1 MGDGGGGHRSLVR
14 AARRQ
19 VSVLVGRAPAKTLLW
34 QLVKEQRW
42 WLGAAI
48 AISAVGFLFQI
59 ALGQAAVAVVD
70 EGVTNRTAPLGPLV
84 VRMATLGVLYVTL
97 TVGSVLMM
105 TRVRWTIEYRVRTVL
120 HRSLLAEQVDD
131 DDVATGQVVT
141 RSVADLAQ
149 LNNVVYLVPVLLAG
163 APAVLAGMVY
173 LGYLNLPLMLVT
185 FSCLPVNLYL
195 VLRIR
200 GRIRSLSWLQLQE
213 TAEVTRAID
222 EPIRGIRVVKLFG
235 REPSVV
241 AGVARAARRAYR
253 FALTRVRVLARAN
266 ALLRL
271 VPALSQAAL
280 LLLGARAVQGGSLTT
295 GQFLV
300 FFVGSGQVVFFAQSF
315 TTILDGWSFA
325 RTGSSRIG
333 ELVDPGGVGVGDRIV
348 GDDRSGGDEADPFG
362 RPRVGWGCEHLSLAV
377 PGGEVTEPTS
387 VAVAPGTVA
396 LVTAPAALSLPAVA
410 RVLTGAAPAI
420 GGSVWLEEADL
431 HELPSWSARARL
443 RVLDSEPYLFARS
456 VRDNLLLGAT
466 ASGLDGRAAADDRA
480 ADDRAADLERA
491 LRSARADEVV
501 ATLPGGLDE
510 VLGDRAMNLSGGQRQ
525 RLALAQALLAEP
537 RVLVLVEALSGV
549 HTAMEAEILAA
560 IRAAYPD
567 LVVLYLSTR
576 PSAAAAVDQ
585 VVDLGP
591 AVDAAPATA
600 VAADPSSTAAALEP
614 GRPQAVA
621 LDLAMAAVHGDG
633 GPPVEEAPGPPPV
646 VLADDEPRCDD
657 ADEDDPAPPRLANL
671 ARPFR
676 RALPALSGVMV
687 AITLIG
693 LAPQWL
699 FGEVNDAIESGG
711 QTTRYAVILVAL
723 AAVGALAQWWFD
735 VNAARLANGMLYLLR
750 VRLVRRLAWLGLAY
764 YDRELPGYVAT
775 RVLHDLEE
783 VTTFARAVA
792 TRLVTVVLTLCFAV
806 LFMALVGAQLVFVIL
821 GVVATA
827 VVVTLIE
834 VPLARRAYLRQ
845 RAALGD
851 VIARL
856 EEDYNGRAA
865 LDAAGAGVEAG
876 ASFDELAERLRRAER
891 WAALLAGGYGMAIQ
905 WIAEIGGALIMWRSG
920 ELVLGGALSIGAML
934 TVRLYLQQALN
945 PIMELGNLLQQQLRA
960 RVSFDRLRQPYE
972 ADVLPVERPDA
983 VDCDALPGDIE
994 LDDVHFRYPGTTR
1007 EVLAGTSLRLPAGRT
1022 IAVVGPTGAGKSTV
1036 AKLVTRV
1043 YDPDRGA
1050 VRVGGVDLRD
1060 LTLASVRRRIGVV
1073 PQEPFLFGG
1082 TVADNVAYGR
1092 PDAPRVELEAA
1103 VAAVGATAGLA
1114 DLPGGL
1120 DAPVLEEGIN
1130 LTPQQRQLVALARAW
1145 LVAPDVLVLD
1155 ESTSALDERTELAV
1169 LDALARRTGT
1179 TVFVTHRE
1187 QVAHA
1192 ADVRVLVDHGG
1203 GVVVD
1208 DATAQ
1213 AALLEA

>member
-1 MGDGGGGHRSLVR
+1 MGDGGGGHRSLVG
-14 AARRQ
+14 AARRR
-19 VSVLVGRAPAKTLLW
+19 VSVVVGRAPAKTLLW

-48 AISAVGFLFQI
+48 AMSSIGFLAQI

-70 EGVTNRTAPLGPLV
+70 EGVTNRSAPLGPLV
-84 VRMATLGVLYVTL
+84 VRMATLGVLHVTL
-97 TVGSVLMM
+97 AVGAVLMM

-120 HRSLLAEQVDD
+120 HRSLLAESVED

-235 REPSVV
+235 RESSVV
-241 AGVARAARRAYR
+241 AGVATAARRAYR

-266 ALLRL
+266 AVLRL

-280 LLLGARAVQGGSLTT
+280 LLLGARAVQAGSLTT

-362 RPRVGWGCEHLSLAV
+362 PPRVGWGCEHLSLAV
-377 PGGEVTEPTS
+377 PGGEITEPTS

-466 ASGLDGRAAADDRA
+466 AAGLDGRAPDDDRA
-480 ADDRAADLERA
+480 DDLALA
-491 LRSARADEVV
+491 LRAARADEVV

-525 RLALAQALLAEP
+525 RLALAQALLARP

-560 IRAAYPD
+560 IRVAYPD

-585 VVDLGP
+585 VVDLAAADH
-591 AVDAAPATA
+591 AVAAPAP
-600 VAADPSSTAAALEP
+600 AAGFSSPIEAELEP
-614 GRPQAVA
+614 GRPEAVA
-621 LDLAMAAVHGDG
+621 LDLAVAAVHGDG
-633 GPPVEEAPGPPPV
+633 GHPVEEAPGPPPV
-646 VLADDEPRCDD
+646 VLADEAPACDE

-711 QTTRYAVILVAL
+711 QTTRYAAILVAL

-865 LDAAGAGVEAG
+865 LEAAGAEAEAG
-876 ASFDELAERLRRAER
+876 SSFDELAERLRRAER

-994 LDDVHFRYPGTTR
+994 LDDVHFRYPGTDR

-1022 IAVVGPTGAGKSTV
+1022 IAVIGPTGAGKSTV

-1043 YDPDRGA
+1043 YDPDQGA

-1060 LTLASVRRRIGVV
+1060 LTLASVRRRVGVV
-1073 PQEPFLFGG
+1073 PQEPFLFAG

-1092 PDAPRVELEAA
+1092 PDASRADLEAA

-1114 DLPGGL
+1114 DLLGGL

-1169 LDALARRTGT
+1169 LDALARRRGT

>member
-1 MGDGGGGHRSLVR
+1 MGDGGGGHRSLVG

-19 VSVLVGRAPAKTLLW
+19 VAVVVGRAPAKTLLW

-48 AISAVGFLFQI
+48 AMSTVGFLAQI

-70 EGVTNRTAPLGPLV
+70 EGVTNQSAPLGPLV
-84 VRMATLGVLYVTL
+84 VRMATLGVLHVTL
-97 TVGSVLMM
+97 AVGAVLMM

-120 HRSLLAEQVDD
+120 HRSLLAESVED

-235 REPSVV
+235 RESSVV
-241 AGVARAARRAYR
+241 AGVATAARRAYR

-266 ALLRL
+266 AVLRL

-280 LLLGARAVQGGSLTT
+280 LLLGARAVQAGSLTT

-348 GDDRSGGDEADPFG
+348 GDDRRAGDEVDPFG
-362 RPRVGWGCEHLSLAV
+362 PPRTGWGCEHLSLAV
-377 PGGEVTEPTS
+377 PGGGATPPTS
-387 VAVAPGTVA
+387 AAVAPGTVA
-396 LVTAPAALSLPAVA
+396 LVTAPGSLPLPAVA
-410 RVLTGAAPAI
+410 RVLTGAAPSL

-431 HELPSWSARARL
+431 HDLPSWSARARL

-466 ASGLDGRAAADDRA
+466 AAGIDAEDRA
-480 ADDRAADLERA
+480 GDLDRA
-491 LRSARADEVV
+491 LRAAHADEVV

-525 RLALAQALLAEP
+525 RLALAQALLARP

-549 HTAMEAEILAA
+549 HTAMEAEILLA

-576 PSAAAAVDQ
+576 PSAVAAVDQ
-585 VVDLGP
+585 VVDL
-591 AVDAAPATA
+591 APATDDALAATAIAIGAPAATTTSPSVEA
-600 VAADPSSTAAALEP
+600 VLEP
-614 GRPQAVA
+614 GRPPAVA
-621 LDLAMAAVHGDG
+621 LDLAVAAVHGS
-633 GPPVEEAPGPPPV
+633 GPADVERAPGLAPV
-646 VLADDEPRCDD
+646 ALADDQPGCDEHD
-657 ADEDDPAPPRLANL
+657 EADPSPPRLANL

-711 QTTRYAVILVAL
+711 QTARYAAGLVVL

-735 VNAARLANGMLYLLR
+735 VNASRLANGMLYLLR
-750 VRLVRRLAWLGLAY
+750 VRLVRRLAWLGLSY

-792 TRLVTVVLTLCFAV
+792 TRLVTVLLTLCFAV
-806 LFMALVGAQLVFVIL
+806 LFMALVGAQLLFVIL

-827 VVVTLIE
+827 VVVTLVE

-865 LDAAGAGVEAG
+865 LEAAGAAGEAG
-876 ASFDELAERLRRAER
+876 VSFDDLAERLRRAER

-945 PIMELGNLLQQQLRA
+945 PVMELGNLLQQQLRA

-983 VDCDALPGDIE
+983 VDVDGLPGDIE
-994 LDDVHFRYPGTTR
+994 LVDVHFRYPGTDR

-1022 IAVVGPTGAGKSTV
+1022 VAIIGPTGAGKSTV

-1043 YDPDRGA
+1043 YDPDEGA
-1050 VRVGGVDLRD
+1050 VRIGGRDLRE
-1060 LTLASVRRRIGVV
+1060 LTLASVRRRVGVV
-1073 PQEPFLFGG
+1073 PQEPFLFAG

-1092 PDAPRVELEAA
+1092 PDAPREALEAA
-1103 VAAVGATAGLA
+1103 VAAVGAAAGLA
-1114 DLPGGL
+1114 ELPGGL

-1169 LDALARRTGT
+1169 LDALAQRGGT

-1192 ADVRVLVDHGG
+1192 ADLRVLVDHGG